1 MKKTNTTQVRGE
13 QVSDQNARQ
22 IKLSIDVHAENFR
35 VVRQVDGASPQPGQ
49 KFSPAGFL
57 VWAAKQQTLAD
68 EVYSCYEAGPFGYG
82 LHRKLLAMGIKNI
95 VIRPQNWDEF
105 GKGVKTDSTDAMAM
119 AHRLDQY
126 VSGNLKALA
135 IVHVPSIEEERAR
148 AVSRHRDQIRKE
160 RQRLEA
166 QGRSLLLYNG
176 VRLKGRWWRRANW
189 QKLSERQ
196 LGREVYG
203 ILETT
208 RQLISVVDQ
217 KLREVTA
224 SIEAKAPAQPKGFG
238 ALTTEI
244 IDREI
249 GSWDRFKN
257 RRGIAS
263 LTGMCPSIYAS
274 GQKMLRGS
282 ITKHGNPRLRRAL
295 IELAWRVVRFQPTYG
310 PVVKWRTLLAHG
322 SVTSSAKKKAIV
334 AIGRKLI
341 IDLWRLHTG
350 RSTPEALGLQ
360 FAA

>member
-1 MKKTNTTQVRGE
+1 MNNTNTTQTRGE
-13 QVSDQNARQ
+13 QVSGKKARQ
-22 IKLSIDVHAENFR
+22 IKLSIDVHAESFR

-49 KFSPAGFL
+49 KFTPAGFL
-57 VWAAKQQTLAD
+57 SWAAKQVMLAD

-82 LHRKLLAMGIKNI
+82 LHRKLEALGIKNV
-95 VIRPQNWDEF
+95 VIRPQNWDEL
-105 GKGVKTDSTDAMAM
+105 GKGVKTDKTDAMAM

-135 IVHVPSIEEERAR
+135 IVHVPTVEEERSR
-148 AVSRHRDQIRKE
+148 AISRHRDQIGKE

-176 VRLKGRWWRRANW
+176 VRLKGRWWRPANW
-189 QKLSERQ
+189 QKLSEQQ
-196 LGREVYG
+196 LGSEIFG
-203 ILETT
+203 ILEIT
-208 RQLISVVDQ
+208 RELILLVDK

-224 SIEAKAPAQPKGFG
+224 LIEAKAAVEPKGFG
-238 ALTTEI
+238 ALTMEI

-249 GSWDRFKN
+249 GSWERFKN

-274 GQKMLRGS
+274 GERMLRGS

-295 IELAWRVVRFQPTYG
+295 VELAWRVVRYQPKYG
-310 PVVKWRTLLAHG
+310 PVLKWQRLLASA

-341 IDLWRLHTG
+341 IDLWRIKTG